1 MGVPRVTN
9 CTFYDTIK
17 KPNVN
22 LVKGALDS
30 FERDAVVLAHGSRIE
45 CDVVILATGYN
56 MFRGAQFDVTGRG
69 GKTLREIFTALFTYW
84 GMLVPGLSTSC
95 CQPVPTAIWSPT
107 TPFSARSTSTVS
119 SRCCK

>member
-1 MGVPRVTN
+1 LGVPRVTN
-9 CTFYDTIK
+9 CAFYDTIK

-30 FERDAVVLAHGSRIE
+30 FERDAVVLADGSRIE

-56 MFRGAQFDVTGRG
+56 MFWGAQFDVTGRD
-69 GKTLREIFTALFTYW
+69 GKTLKRSSRRRPSPIAACWFRACR
-84 GMLVPGLSTSC
+84 TSC

-107 TPFSARSTSTVS
+107 TPFSASGTSTI
-119 SRCCK
+119 